1 MVSTELLC
9 HSNEHIQKWGGGEGT
24 ESCCHTYGL
33 LATLIIHSLS
43 AMVSNSMYGI
53 WIQPETLF
61 EKTAEASQKKTC

>member
-9 HSNEHIQKWGGGEGT
+9 HSNEHIQKWGGG